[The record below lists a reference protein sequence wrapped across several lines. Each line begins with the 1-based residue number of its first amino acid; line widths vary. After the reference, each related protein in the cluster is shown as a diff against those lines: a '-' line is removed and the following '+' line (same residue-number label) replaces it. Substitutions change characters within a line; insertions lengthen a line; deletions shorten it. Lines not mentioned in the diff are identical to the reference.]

1 MGKYGKREL
10 SQSLVSQYIG
20 GRGFTSKLQYDEVG
34 PEVDPLSP
42 DNILVIATGPLTGVP
57 APSTARFTAGGR
69 SPLTGILGDANCG
82 GFFGPELK
90 FAGYDMVILRKKS
103 SKPRVSLDR

>member
-1 MGKYGKREL
+1 MTIGFKGGYTGKVLEVDLFNGEIRQREL

-42 DNILVIATGPLTGVP
+42 DNILVIATGPLTGIP
-57 APSTARFTAGGR
+57 APSTARFTAGADL
-69 SPLTGILGDANCG
+69 P
-82 GFFGPELK
+82 
-90 FAGYDMVILRKKS
+90 
-103 SKPRVSLDR
+103 